1 MKCLVVY
8 FSWSGITAKVAR
20 ALAEALQGDLEEIKC
35 NEYKSLFSVFWYGLF
50 LRKRPLTL
58 KPLNFNPGS
67 YDLVIIGAPTW
78 AGRPPLPVKVYLD
91 QYQNQLPRVAFFSTS
106 ADPREQKVLSTLE
119 LWSGKKPVAT
129 AHFHRTAVKTEKFP
143 KLLEEFL
150 QQLRSAALD

>member
-20 ALAEALQGDLEEIKC
+20 DLAEALKGDLEEIKC

-58 KPLNFNPGS
+58 KPLKFNPGD

-91 QYQNQLPRVAFFSTS
+91 RYQNQLPRAAFFSTS

-119 LWSGKKPVAT
+119 EWSGKKPVAT
-129 AHFHRTAVKTEKFP
+129 AHFHRTAVKTANYSE
-143 KLLEEFL
+143 LLAGFL
-150 QQLRSAALD
+150 QQLRTVPED